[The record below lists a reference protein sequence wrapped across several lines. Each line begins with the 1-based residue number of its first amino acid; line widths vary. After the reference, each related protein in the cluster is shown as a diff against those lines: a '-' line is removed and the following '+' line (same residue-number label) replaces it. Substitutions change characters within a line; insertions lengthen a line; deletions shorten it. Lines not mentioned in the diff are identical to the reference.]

1 MMRRG
6 PVATSQGGAARV
18 STPGRSKMS
27 FAQTVDER
35 LTDVVRAAT
44 RGHADYALVELRDGA
59 DRHRAV
65 SCSARADAALV
76 AALRAWH
83 PDPADRPGARVGT
96 LGRVIDDAARKGA
109 ARLLRQLDPSW
120 LGRELQADQL
130 ELLGSKPPRS
140 ALVLPIAMERGGTG
154 LLLLFSLEDD
164 GFDADAIESCAALA
178 RVAAASLERDA
189 FRTAAA
195 LSERAREDF
204 LSVVSHELRSPL
216 TTIIGYADLLKTG
229 STGSLNEIQ
238 RGHADRIASSAWELV
253 RDLERILE
261 LVRAQ
266 QPDSEPRLDTIELA
280 SFTSSVARIAEP
292 IANEKGLDFRIV
304 RPESRVELITDP
316 DKLRRALLNLLHN
329 AVRYTKSGWV
339 SLESAT
345 DGNGSV
351 RFFVRDTGVGISADV
366 YARLFQPF
374 GGGDPRPGPTSGLG
388 LGLTVARHLIRQ
400 LQGDIRI
407 ESAPGAG
414 TTVTVDLPRRLV
426 RPKEAPELPFLVA

>member
-1 MMRRG
+1 
-6 PVATSQGGAARV
+6 
-18 STPGRSKMS
+18 MS

-35 LTDVVRAAT
+35 LSDVVRAAT
-44 RGHADYALVELRDGA
+44 RGLADYALVELRDGA
-59 DRHRAV
+59 DRHRSV
-65 SCSARADAALV
+65 SCSARADVALV
-76 AALRAWH
+76 AALRAWQ
-83 PDPADRPGARVGT
+83 PDSPHVRGGT

-130 ELLGSKPPRS
+130 DLLGSNPPRS
-140 ALVLPIAMERGGTG
+140 ALVLPIVMERGGSG
-154 LLLLFSLEDD
+154 LLLLLSLEDD
-164 GFDADAIESCAALA
+164 GFDTDAIESCAALA
-178 RVAAASLERDA
+178 RVAAGALERDA
-189 FRTAAA
+189 FRKAAA

-238 RGHADRIASSAWELV
+238 RAHADRISSSAWELV

-266 QPDSEPRLDTIELA
+266 QPDTEPRLDTIELA

-304 RPESRVELITDP
+304 RPESRVELVTDP

-329 AVRYTKSGWV
+329 AVRYTKTGWV
-339 SLESAT
+339 ALESEP
-345 DGNGSV
+345 DGHGTV
-351 RFFVRDTGVGISADV
+351 CFRVRDTGVGITPDV
-366 YARLFQPF
+366 RARMFQPF
-374 GGGDPRPGPTSGLG
+374 GRAATGATSGLG
-388 LGLTVARHLIRQ
+388 LGLSLSRQLVRQ
-400 LQGDIRI
+400 LQGDITV
-407 ESAPGAG
+407 ESEAGAG
-414 TTVTVDLPRRLV
+414 SIFTVRIPRRLT
-426 RPKEAPELPFLVA
+426 RPAEAMPLLV